1 MINLIKNFYKNNTG
15 MLIRL
20 DDISECMNWELM
32 GRCEVLFDKNNIKP
46 LLGVI
51 PNNQDSELMSY
62 KKNEDFWNKVRE
74 WKNKGW
80 EISMHGFSHIYDMKT
95 NKKDYFKYGGKSE
108 FYGHRYEDQKA
119 KIDNGLKIFENEK
132 IIIRSF
138 FAPNHTYDLNTF
150 KAIKESGIKNVID
163 GYGLVPYSEKGLNFI
178 PQLFYK
184 EIFLP
189 FGIQSTQIHLNYWDE
204 EDFIKFEKFVEK
216 NKEKFISF
224 DDAIK
229 RVNNNF
235 FSKIINNSVE
245 GILKLF
251 RIFK

>member
-80 EISMHGFSHIYDMKT
+80 EITMHGSTHIYDTKSM
-95 NKKDYFKYGGKSE
+95 KKDYF
-108 FYGHRYEDQKA
+108 
-119 KIDNGLKIFENEK
+119 
-132 IIIRSF
+132 
-138 FAPNHTYDLNTF
+138 
-150 KAIKESGIKNVID
+150 
-163 GYGLVPYSEKGLNFI
+163 GYYSH
-178 PQLFYK
+178 
-184 EIFLP
+184 
-189 FGIQSTQIHLNYWDE
+189 STT
-204 EDFIKFEKFVEK
+204 
-216 NKEKFISF
+216 
-224 DDAIK
+224 
-229 RVNNNF
+229 
-235 FSKIINNSVE
+235 
-245 GILKLF
+245 
-251 RIFK
+251 